1 MSVLYI
7 VLPLALVIVA
17 GAVFAFIWSARSGQ
31 MDDLE
36 TPAVRMLHDDT
47 N

>member
-7 VLPLALVIVA
+7 VVPMALVIVGVALA
-17 GAVFAFIWSARSGQ
+17 GYLWAVRTGQ

-36 TPAVRMLHDDT
+36 TPGLRVIRDDE
-47 N
+47 